1 MDLERCP
8 EMLVLEIM
16 EDLNGGSS
24 EWIAGGRS

>member
-16 EDLNGGSS
+16 EDLNGGCS
-24 EWIAGGRS
+24 EGIVRGRS